1 MDHGAPLI
9 LTFGSYPAFIKRGQ
23 GCRIWD
29 VDGNEYIDYMCSFGT
44 NLLGLRHPKIEK
56 AARKQQ
62 ENADCFTLPSDL
74 WIPLAK
80 KMVETIDN
88 MGWSTFGKNDS
99 DMTSYAITVA
109 RVFTGEKGIL
119 VAQGAYHGAHF

>member
-1 MDHGAPLI
+1 MLI
-9 LTFGSYPAFIKRGQ
+9 QDKPPGV
-23 GCRIWD
+23 W
-29 VDGNEYIDYMCSFGT
+29 
-44 NLLGLRHPKIEK
+44 HPKIEK

-62 ENADCFTLPSDL
+62 ENDDCFTLPSDL
-74 WIPLAK
+74 WVPLAK

-119 VAQGAYHGAHF
+119 VAQGAYHGAHFWC

>member
-1 MDHGAPLI
+1 M
-9 LTFGSYPAFIKRGQ
+9 
-23 GCRIWD
+23 WD

-88 MGWSTFGKNDS
+88 MGWRTFGKNDS

-109 RVFTGEKGIL
+109 RVFTG
-119 VAQGAYHGAHF
+119 